1 MTDIEIQERAEEIA
15 TKYRTM
21 KYGLGSIRKYSITD
35 WTVELNKMLDPLEEP
50 YETQVREK
58 FLTLVGLDGDRG
70 NAHDK
75 LLRDFPG

>member
-1 MTDIEIQERAEEIA
+1 MTDLEIQEKAEEIA

-21 KYGLGSIRKYSITD
+21 RYGLGSFKKYSID
-35 WTVELNKMLDPLEEP
+35 DFMKERNKILEPLKESDKTKAIE
-50 YETQVREK
+50 RS
-58 FLTLVGLDGDRG
+58 LTLVGLDGDRG

>member
-1 MTDIEIQERAEEIA
+1 MTDLEIQEKAEEIA

-21 KYGLGSIRKYSITD
+21 KYGLGSFQKYSID
-35 WTVELNKMLDPLEEP
+35 DFMRERDKILEHLKESDKTKAI
-50 YETQVREK
+50 ERS
-58 FLTLVGLDGDRG
+58 LTLVGLDGDRG